1 LRGGGQPEA
10 RNRRDLVRRHAG
22 AKQSGH
28 RNRSNHRDD
37 RHHDEQFDEGEPS
50 VRAHEDLPHGL
61 SIGGAS
67 TYGSPNQVSSIDNC
81 GVPLA
86 VRGPLAGQ
94 PPFDVVCFGENSL
107 DFAATG
113 ELRSLVSKQTLSDF
127 SMQPGGQ
134 AATAAVGAARLGCR
148 TRYVGVFGDDDFGR
162 RVAGAFSAA
171 GVDLVSI
178 ERTGV
183 PSRIAVV
190 LIDRQTG
197 ERRILEHRDRQLTL
211 GTEEVPL
218 SAICRGRVLM
228 TDATDLRASIHAARA
243 ARAAGMDV
251 VVDVDRVEDNVDE
264 LLTLATVV
272 IVAEEFPAS
281 LTGMASLEEAI
292 DHLHRRFHPLLTVV
306 TRGAGGS
313 LARADGGRLET
324 PAFAVRAVDTTGA
337 GDAFRAGFVAAW
349 LRLPAGT
356 PLDTL
361 MQYANA
367 AGALSCEATGAQAGL
382 PDWAATEALVTS
394 SGVHQSK

>member
-1 LRGGGQPEA
+1 MP
-10 RNRRDLVRRHAG
+10 
-22 AKQSGH
+22 
-28 RNRSNHRDD
+28 
-37 RHHDEQFDEGEPS
+37 
-50 VRAHEDLPHGL
+50 L
-61 SIGGAS
+61 S
-67 TYGSPNQVSSIDNC
+67 
-81 GVPLA
+81 

-94 PPFDVVCFGENSL
+94 PPFDVVCFGENSV

-113 ELRSLVSKQTLSDF
+113 ELASILSKQTLSGF

-162 RVAGAFSAA
+162 RVAGAITGA

-178 ERTGV
+178 ERPGV
-183 PSRIAVV
+183 PTRVAIA
-190 LIDRQTG
+190 LIDQHSG
-197 ERRILEHRDRQLTL
+197 ERRILEHRDRRLTL
-211 GTEEVPL
+211 APDDVPL
-218 SAICRGRVLM
+218 AELCRGRVLM

-251 VVDVDRVEDNVDE
+251 VVDVDRAAENVAE
-264 LLTLATVV
+264 LLALATVL

-281 LTGMASLEEAI
+281 FTGVASLDGALDCMHE
-292 DHLHRRFHPLLTVV
+292 RFRPLLTVV
-306 TRGAGGS
+306 TLGDRGSIVRNDAG
-313 LARADGGRLET
+313 RVVT
-324 PAFAVRAVDTTGA
+324 PAFAVHAVDTTGA

-349 LRLPAGT
+349 LRLSTGASV
-356 PLDTL
+356 DTL

>member
-1 LRGGGQPEA
+1 
-10 RNRRDLVRRHAG
+10 
-22 AKQSGH
+22 
-28 RNRSNHRDD
+28 
-37 RHHDEQFDEGEPS
+37 
-50 VRAHEDLPHGL
+50 
-61 SIGGAS
+61 
-67 TYGSPNQVSSIDNC
+67 
-81 GVPLA
+81 VPLA

-113 ELRSLVSKQTLSDF
+113 DLGSLLSTSKQPLSGF

-162 RVAGAFSAA
+162 RVAGAVTAA

-178 ERTGV
+178 ERSGV
-183 PSRIAVV
+183 PSRVAIA
-190 LIDRQTG
+190 LIDRQSG
-197 ERRILEHRDRQLTL
+197 ERRILEHRHRDLAL
-211 GTEEVPL
+211 ALDEVPL
-218 SAICRGRVLM
+218 AAICRGRVLI

-243 ARAAGMDV
+243 AREAGMDV
-251 VVDVDRVEDNVDE
+251 VVDVDRVEDHVDE

-272 IVAEEFPAS
+272 IVAEEFPAA
-281 LTGMASLEEAI
+281 LTNIASLDEAL
-292 DHLHRRFHPLLTVV
+292 DHLHLRFRPLLTVV
-306 TRGAGGS
+306 TRGARGS
-313 LARADGGRLET
+313 VARADGGRLET
-324 PAFAVRAVDTTGA
+324 PAFAVQAVDTTGA

-349 LRLPAGT
+349 LRLPSGG

-367 AGALSCEATGAQAGL
+367 AGALSCQTTGAQAGL

>member
-1 LRGGGQPEA
+1 
-10 RNRRDLVRRHAG
+10 
-22 AKQSGH
+22 
-28 RNRSNHRDD
+28 
-37 RHHDEQFDEGEPS
+37 
-50 VRAHEDLPHGL
+50 
-61 SIGGAS
+61 
-67 TYGSPNQVSSIDNC
+67 
-81 GVPLA
+81 
-86 VRGPLAGQ
+86 
-94 PPFDVVCFGENSL
+94 
-107 DFAATG
+107 
-113 ELRSLVSKQTLSDF
+113 
-127 SMQPGGQ
+127 
-134 AATAAVGAARLGCR
+134 
-148 TRYVGVFGDDDFGR
+148 
-162 RVAGAFSAA
+162 
-171 GVDLVSI
+171 
-178 ERTGV
+178 
-183 PSRIAVV
+183 
-190 LIDRQTG
+190 
-197 ERRILEHRDRQLTL
+197 
-211 GTEEVPL
+211 
-218 SAICRGRVLM
+218 
-228 TDATDLRASIHAARA
+228 
-243 ARAAGMDV
+243 MDV

-313 LARADGGRLET
+313 LARADAGRLET

>member
-1 LRGGGQPEA
+1 M
-10 RNRRDLVRRHAG
+10 
-22 AKQSGH
+22 
-28 RNRSNHRDD
+28 
-37 RHHDEQFDEGEPS
+37 
-50 VRAHEDLPHGL
+50 
-61 SIGGAS
+61 
-67 TYGSPNQVSSIDNC
+67 
-81 GVPLA
+81 PLA
-86 VRGPLAGQ
+86 IRGPLAGQ

-113 ELRSLVSKQTLSDF
+113 DLRALLSKQTLSTF

-162 RVAGAFSAA
+162 RAAGAVMAA

-178 ERTGV
+178 ERAGV
-183 PSRIAVV
+183 PSRVAIA
-190 LIDRQTG
+190 LIDQQSG
-197 ERRILEHRDRQLTL
+197 ERRILEHRDRRLTL
-211 GTEEVPL
+211 VADETPL
-218 SAICRGRVLM
+218 SAICCGSVLI

-251 VVDVDRVEDNVDE
+251 VVDVDRVEDQVDE

-281 LTGMASLEEAI
+281 LTGMASLDEAL
-292 DHLHRRFHPLLTVV
+292 DHLHLRFRPLLTVV
-306 TRGAGGS
+306 TRGARGS
-313 LARADGGRLET
+313 LARTDAGRLET
-324 PAFAVRAVDTTGA
+324 PAFAVQAIDTTGA

-349 LRLPAGT
+349 LRLPDGT
-356 PLDTL
+356 ALDTL

-367 AGALSCEATGAQAGL
+367 AGALSCETTGAQAGL